1 MTDKE
6 NQTARIVGV
15 LFLFA
20 MATSLIGAV
29 LIESVLD
36 APDYLHTVSA
46 DKSQL
51 TIGVL
56 LELIDAIVVI
66 GVTLILIWNLLELV
80 GVSLSFGLVFGLVI
94 ILNELFLGI
103 WLILK
108 GFRSLESGS
117 DSTLAALDKA

>member
-36 APDYLHTVSA
+36 APDYLHTLSA
-46 DKSQL
+46 DRSKL

-66 GVTLILIWNLLELV
+66 GVTLILIWSLLELA
-80 GVSLSFGLVFGLVI
+80 GVNISFGLLFGLVI
-94 ILNELFLGI
+94 ILNEIFLGI

-108 GFRSLESGS
+108 GFSSLDSGS